1 EMFGRACQNSSREA
15 DSLPQIART
24 RRKIPM
30 VYQKLRL
37 MSRLSWAR
45 RAAPI
50 LAVLRE
56 MAQPSFKSWRKARL
70 DLSHRHAG
78 VVGHDGAAVLFEP
91 LRRVGLDQP

>member
-1 EMFGRACQNSSREA
+1 MFGRARQNSSREA
-15 DSLPQIART
+15 DSLPQIAR
-24 RRKIPM
+24 RRTKFPM

-45 RAAPI
+45 CAAPSSAA
-50 LAVLRE
+50 LGE

-70 DLSHRHAG
+70 DLSHRHAR